1 MAGMSRPRPPYLQ
14 REKTRHGKLVWF
26 VRVGRGPRTRLRA
39 AYGTPEFQAEYLAA
53 INGEP
58 LPGVA
63 PRVLATSL
71 QWLWDSYRETGAW
84 TELAASTRKQREN
97 IMLHILKDSGA
108 KPYAA
113 IGKANI
119 VAGLDRRSKTPAA
132 ARNFLDTMRGMF
144 EWAAERKHVKA
155 DPTVGVK
162 GPKRKKGKGFPAWTR
177 EDIETYRKKWPLGT
191 RQRVWL
197 DVLLYTGPRRGDA
210 AVIGKQHERTI
221 KNPDGSVS
229 RSRNSRPK
237 RAANLS
243 RSQSQFWRR
252 YSELSRS
259 GPPETLLGFAAPA
272 AGRSPRRVSATSFRR
287 PPGRPGL

>member
-177 EDIETYRKKWPLGT
+177 EDIETYLKSDEWRDKAGGYAIQGRAEAFVRYLAGSHSNVVGLPVFETLALLRSAGMPLG
-191 RQRVWL
+191 
-197 DVLLYTGPRRGDA
+197 
-210 AVIGKQHERTI
+210 
-221 KNPDGSVS
+221 
-229 RSRNSRPK
+229 
-237 RAANLS
+237 
-243 RSQSQFWRR
+243 
-252 YSELSRS
+252 
-259 GPPETLLGFAAPA
+259 
-272 AGRSPRRVSATSFRR
+272 
-287 PPGRPGL
+287 

>member
-1 MAGMSRPRPPYLQ
+1 
-14 REKTRHGKLVWF
+14 
-26 VRVGRGPRTRLRA
+26 LRA